1 MIRVMV
7 NRRQSSLAKGWHCSK
22 PHPAPT
28 GSVANEQKQELSQ
41 QRVQRQVHHKMLLI
55 QAD

>member
-1 MIRVMV
+1 MV